1 MSELREPC
9 AKEEV
14 EGEARFAGEEEGS
27 VGGKEAEREGGTG
40 GEKEGSEDMRGSG
53 FMENE

>member
-1 MSELREPC
+1 MSEFKKPC

-14 EGEARFAGEEEGS
+14 EGEARFVGEEEGS
-27 VGGKEAEREGGTG
+27 VGGKEAEREGGIG